1 MFHFEQVHNYYERL
15 VFERVMNHSSQHIDF
30 TSEMLADV
38 ACIALNKLPPRY
50 VRHEADLIFY
60 RTDSE
65 NSMMHEN
72 LDLVVKL
79 AFETVAQCE
88 RSVGSGF

>member
-15 VFERVMNHSSQHIDF
+15 VFERVMSHSVLHSDF
-30 TSEMLADV
+30 SPEMLADV

-60 RTDSE
+60 RTDAE
-65 NSMMHEN
+65 NTMMHEN

-88 RSVGSGF
+88 RSVGAGL

>member
-1 MFHFEQVHNYYERL
+1 VFHFEQVHNYYERL
-15 VFERVMNHSSQHIDF
+15 VFERVMDHATHHQDF

-60 RTDSE
+60 RTDAE

-72 LDLVVKL
+72 LDLVVKQS
-79 AFETVAQCE
+79 FETVAQCE
-88 RSVGSGF
+88 RSVGAGL

>member
-1 MFHFEQVHNYYERL
+1 MD
-15 VFERVMNHSSQHIDF
+15 HSALHADF

-38 ACIALNKLPPRY
+38 ACLALNKLPPRY

-60 RTDSE
+60 RTDVE
-65 NSMMHEN
+65 NSRMHEN
-72 LDLVVKL
+72 LDLVIKQ